1 MRIFYNV
8 KHFYTIFFEFGDR
21 LFTSLT
27 MLGFEMKAS
36 VFSVIEE
43 NLILHYPKFSPF
55 VVAVITRSD
64 SQRTETCKRN
74 R

>member
-1 MRIFYNV
+1 MDLTIQMRIFYNV

-21 LFTSLT
+21 LFTSVT

-36 VFSVIEE
+36 IFSVIEE

-55 VVAVITRSD
+55 VVPVI
-64 SQRTETCKRN
+64 N
-74 R
+74 